1 MVETIDGGWGSL
13 KDDGTW
19 TGMIGMILRDEVDI
33 AISDFYVTA
42 ERSMVIDYSQKIVEL
57 MYVLSNTLQI
67 QNLVY
72 YNSIPGFSY
81 MIGHEKYCFSISG
94 IRCSSNPREQG

>member
-1 MVETIDGGWGSL
+1 MISYVVCSKTLSRFFRYTMVETIDGGWGSL

-57 MYVLSNTLQI
+57 MYVL
-67 QNLVY
+67 
-72 YNSIPGFSY
+72 
-81 MIGHEKYCFSISG
+81 
-94 IRCSSNPREQG
+94 

>member
-1 MVETIDGGWGSL
+1 MVETIDGGWGSP

-57 MYVLSNTLQI
+57 M
-67 QNLVY
+67 
-72 YNSIPGFSY
+72 
-81 MIGHEKYCFSISG
+81 
-94 IRCSSNPREQG
+94 

>member
-57 MYVLSNTLQI
+57 MYVLIACFTNTKL
-67 QNLVY
+67 
-72 YNSIPGFSY
+72 
-81 MIGHEKYCFSISG
+81 SISDLHA
-94 IRCSSNPREQG
+94 

>member
-57 MYVLSNTLQI
+57 MYVLSHTLPL

-72 YNSIPGFSY
+72 FTDKFNSRICL
-81 MIGHEKYCFSISG
+81 HNLARKVLLFSI
-94 IRCSSNPREQG
+94 

>member
-57 MYVLSNTLQI
+57 MYVLSNSLQI

-72 YNSIPGFSY
+72 LFPDS
-81 MIGHEKYCFSISG
+81 HT
-94 IRCSSNPREQG
+94 

>member
-1 MVETIDGGWGSL
+1 MICYVVCSKTLSRFFRYTMVETIDGGWGSP

-57 MYVLSNTLQI
+57 MYVL
-67 QNLVY
+67 
-72 YNSIPGFSY
+72 
-81 MIGHEKYCFSISG
+81 
-94 IRCSSNPREQG
+94 